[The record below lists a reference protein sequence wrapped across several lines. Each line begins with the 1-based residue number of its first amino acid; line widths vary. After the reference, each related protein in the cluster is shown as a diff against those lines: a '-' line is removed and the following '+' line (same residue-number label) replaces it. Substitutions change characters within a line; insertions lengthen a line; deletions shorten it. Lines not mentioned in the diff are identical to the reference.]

1 MSYTLEELLVLTT
14 RFEKKAHK
22 LDIKEKLQ
30 KPLIY
35 RLIDQLKDAIKIGD
49 EEEIKSLKEQIDEV
63 RAKLP
68 HFKYVK

>member
-1 MSYTLEELLVLTT
+1 MSYTPEELLVLTT

-49 EEEIKSLKEQIDEV
+49 EEEIKSLKEQIDDA
-63 RAKLP
+63 RSKLP
-68 HFKYVK
+68 HFRYVK